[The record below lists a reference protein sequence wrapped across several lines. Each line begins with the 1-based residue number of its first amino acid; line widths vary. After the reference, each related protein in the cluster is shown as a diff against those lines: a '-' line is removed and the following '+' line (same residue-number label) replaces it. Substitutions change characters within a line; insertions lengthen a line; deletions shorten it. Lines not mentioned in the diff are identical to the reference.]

1 MIKIRLRYWGL
12 KRRLPFKNQPIF
24 LLSGVFIFVFKY
36 FTLFKYIWIISVF
49 TNSICIRFKLQNKY
63 YLVFVFV
70 PKSLFVLTLLEIV
83 FSHKSN
89 SRIAE
94 PLGLS
99 EWSLWTKPSQSPDQ
113 STAMFS
119 LMLWIVVK
127 AILLLQ
133 LNSSYLNS
141 VSLSSPSFPLSAIMP
156 ISHQILKLP
165 FMNFCIICDF

>member
-70 PKSLFVLTLLEIV
+70 PKSLFLPTLTPSPKI
-83 FSHKSN
+83 FS
-89 SRIAE
+89 
-94 PLGLS
+94 
-99 EWSLWTKPSQSPDQ
+99 SLT
-113 STAMFS
+113 
-119 LMLWIVVK
+119 
-127 AILLLQ
+127 
-133 LNSSYLNS
+133 
-141 VSLSSPSFPLSAIMP
+141 SPSARLSTTPHSPPGFPKQPQYNYPNIRNP
-156 ISHQILKLP
+156 KCQDTTGDNKQINEYHSYTK
-165 FMNFCIICDF
+165 CS